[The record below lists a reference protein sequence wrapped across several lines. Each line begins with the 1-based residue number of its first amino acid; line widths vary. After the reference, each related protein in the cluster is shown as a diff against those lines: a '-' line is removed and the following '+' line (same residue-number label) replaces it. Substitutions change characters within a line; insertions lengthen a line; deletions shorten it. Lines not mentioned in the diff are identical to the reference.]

1 MPKEPAEIAVER
13 FWRAAGSLILALF
26 GTVWIFLSVVA
37 LNVFWLWEVVVLLA
51 AVLVVTPAAI
61 NFVRARRITA
71 QSENSIASKHKGRLV
86 LLINGIQWI
95 LILLAAWQLNRTG
108 QTLWIVPVI
117 SVIVAL
123 HFIPLAWVLEF
134 PPYYT
139 LAAATLILVVV
150 VYHFLGLNPYTADGI
165 IALGTGFFLWLSS
178 IGIFSR
184 AR

>member
-13 FWRAAGSLILALF
+13 YWRAAGALILALF

-37 LNVFWLWEVVVLLA
+37 LNIFWMWEVVTLLA

-71 QSENSIASKHKGRLV
+71 QSEDSIASKHKGRLV

-95 LILLAAWQLNRTG
+95 LIALAAWQLNRSG
-108 QTLWIVPVI
+108 HTLWIVPVI
-117 SVIVAL
+117 ALIVAL

-139 LAAATLILVVV
+139 LAAATIILVVV
-150 VYHFLGLNPYTADGI
+150 AYHFISPYTADGV

>member
-71 QSENSIASKHKGRLV
+71 QSEHSVASKHKGRLV
-86 LLINGIQWI
+86 LLINAIQWI
-95 LILLAAWQLNRTG
+95 LIAVAAWQLNRTN

-117 SVIVAL
+117 AVIVAL
-123 HFIPLAWVLEF
+123 HFVPLAWVLEF

-139 LAAATLILVVV
+139 LAASTLILVIAAR
-150 VYHFLGLNPYTADGI
+150 YFLSAYTADGV